1 MQEVD
6 INTLVNNDYELNQ
19 IIPSNI
25 IIVGKI
31 NNLWIEYKY
40 DELDLSRLKCQ
51 KIYYT
56 NQEGDSIKNYIL
68 PNSLL
73 KLNCSYNQLTSL
85 PNLPN
90 SLEILCCS
98 ANQLTSLPNLPNSL
112 KKLHCYGNQLTSL
125 PDLPNSLESLWVE
138 FNQLTYLPNLP
149 NPLKFISINCIIDYI
164 KYEPNYLEKNIE
176 FIDYYLDGSKQK
188 SYIEVKD
195 YGRITSNEEYIQYM
209 EKIKL
214 SKIKSARK

>member
-31 NNLWIEYKY
+31 NDLWIEYKY

-56 NQEGDSIKNYIL
+56 NQEGDSIKNYI
-68 PNSLL
+68 
-73 KLNCSYNQLTSL
+73 
-85 PNLPN
+85 
-90 SLEILCCS
+90 
-98 ANQLTSLPNLPNSL
+98 LPNSL